1 MLSRRT
7 LGAHGLEVS
16 AIGLGCMGMS
26 QSYGAT
32 DDRESIATI
41 HRALELGITF
51 FDTAEAYGPFINEEL
66 IGKALQG
73 RWEKV
78 QIATKFGWDLR
89 EGSAKDTDSRPEHIR
104 EVAEGCLRRLGT
116 DHIDLFYQH
125 RVDRK
130 VPIEDVAGEVS
141 RLVEAGKVLHFG
153 LSEAGAEIISRAHA
167 VYPVSAV
174 QSEYSLWER
183 NLEQDIIPV
192 LDALDIGLVAYC
204 PLGRGFLTGRAAP
217 ADHYPE
223 GDHRRTDPRFETHNF
238 RKNLEAAKVA
248 HSIAVS
254 LGASP
259 GQVALAWILA
269 KNPKFVPIPGT
280 RRRAHL
286 EENSGADQIVLSED
300 HMNFLDETLRQERV
314 AGERYTAERASWI
327 NR

>member
-1 MLSRRT
+1 MLSRRA
-7 LGAHGLEVS
+7 LGSHGLEVS
-16 AIGLGCMGMS
+16 ALGLGCMGMS
-26 QSYGAT
+26 QSYGAA

-41 HRALELGITF
+41 HRALEIGVTF
-51 FDTAEAYGPFINEEL
+51 FDTAEAYGPFANEEL
-66 IGKALQG
+66 IGRALRG
-73 RWEKV
+73 RWSEV

-89 EGSAKDTDSRPEHIR
+89 TGSAKDTDSRPEHIR
-104 EVAEGCLRRLGT
+104 EVADGCLRRLGT

-141 RLVEAGKVLHFG
+141 RLVEAGKVRYFG
-153 LSEAGAEIISRAHA
+153 LSEAGAETIARAHA
-167 VYPVSAV
+167 VHPVSAV

-192 LDALDIGLVAYC
+192 LDALGIGLVAYC
-204 PLGRGFLTGRAAP
+204 PLGRGFLTGTAVPGDA
-217 ADHYPE
+217 YPE
-223 GDHRRTDPRFETHNF
+223 GDHRRTDPRFEQDNF
-238 RKNLEAAKVA
+238 RTNMEAVKVVLR
-248 HSIAVS
+248 IAES
-254 LGASP
+254 LGATP

-280 RRRAHL
+280 KRRIHL
-286 EENSGADQIVLSED
+286 DENAGAGRIRLSEGQ
-300 HMNFLDETLRQERV
+300 MAELNNALRQEQV